1 MLAQLRAANVRV
13 EGKVTEDFN
22 GRLVRRLVGGP
33 LNPEASTEGES
44 LVGHARGS
52 GIVKLSS
59 TRYRILST
67 AHVHLGDM
75 PSLEINDLARQS
87 ACTLQ
92 PECALGA

>member
-59 TRYRILST
+59 TRTGYFRLRMYIWVTCPPSKST
-67 AHVHLGDM
+67 
-75 PSLEINDLARQS
+75 
-87 ACTLQ
+87 T
-92 PECALGA
+92 